1 MGAETGISSV
11 ERVSEWTFFQ
21 TGRFEF
27 ALAGVKALISVG
39 LVEDRP
45 YDLEKL
51 AAILR
56 AEPDVE
62 IAFAVQD
69 AEEAYALVKTA
80 KPDILFADIEMPK
93 LSGYELADLM
103 HTHAMDTAVVFVTA
117 NSGYAVHAFELNVLD
132 YIMKPYKKER
142 LLKALERYRERRR
155 TRQSRDVLMVR
166 HHADIHFIRKEDILF
181 IERTGRSTT
190 IVTKDRHYETYQTL
204 NELEEQL
211 AGGDFIRAHRSYLIH
226 IRYVKHFSLFG
237 KTSYRVTFH
246 HTNQKATIT
255 KAKLDE
261 LKRHF
266 F

>member
-1 MGAETGISSV
+1 MLSI
-11 ERVSEWTFFQ
+11 
-21 TGRFEF
+21 
-27 ALAGVKALISVG
+27 G
-39 LVEDRP
+39 LVDDRL

-51 AAILR
+51 KTILQ

-80 KPDILFADIEMPK
+80 KPDILFADIEMPR

-103 HTHAMDTAVVFVTA
+103 HTCAMDTAVVFVTA
-117 NSGYAVHAFELNVLD
+117 SSGYAVHAFELNVLD
-132 YIMKPYKKER
+132 YIMKPYKKDR
-142 LLKALERYRERRR
+142 LLKALERFRERRR
-155 TRQSRDVLMVR
+155 VRRSQDVLMVR
-166 HHADIHFIRKEDILF
+166 HHSDIHFIRKEDIIF

-190 IVTKDRHYETYQTL
+190 IITPEKHYETYQTL
-204 NELEEQL
+204 SELEEQL

-226 IRYVKHFSLFG
+226 VRYVKHFSLYG
-237 KTSYRVTFH
+237 KTSYRVSFH

-261 LKRHF
+261 LKQLYF
-266 F
+266 

>member
-1 MGAETGISSV
+1 MAFYVVKVETNLLKWKTEPITIRGGMDVLRIGMV
-11 ERVSEWTFFQ
+11 D
-21 TGRFEF
+21 
-27 ALAGVKALISVG
+27 
-39 LVEDRP
+39 DRP

-51 AAILR
+51 QAILQ

-62 IAFAVQD
+62 IAFAVLD
-69 AEEAYALVKTA
+69 AEEAYGLVKTT
-80 KPDILFADIEMPK
+80 KPDILFADIEMPT

-103 HTHAMDTAVVFVTA
+103 HSHAMDTAVVFVTA
-117 NSGYAVHAFELNVLD
+117 NSGYAVHAYELNVLD

-142 LLKALERYRERRR
+142 LLKALDRFRERRSVR
-155 TRQSRDVLMVR
+155 RSQDVLMVR
-166 HHADIHFIRKEDILF
+166 HDSDLHFVRKEDIIF

-190 IVTKDRHYETYQTL
+190 IITTDRHYETYQTL

-237 KTSYRVTFH
+237 KTSYRVSFH

-255 KAKLDE
+255 KTKLDE
-261 LKRHF
+261 LKAHF

>member
-1 MGAETGISSV
+1 MLRVGIV
-11 ERVSEWTFFQ
+11 D
-21 TGRFEF
+21 
-27 ALAGVKALISVG
+27 
-39 LVEDRP
+39 DRL

-51 AAILR
+51 QAILT

-62 IAFAVQD
+62 IVFTKQD
-69 AEEAYALVKTA
+69 AEEAYSLVKTM
-80 KPDILFADIEMPK
+80 KPDILFADIEMPT

-103 HTHAMDTAVVFVTA
+103 HTHALDTAVVFVTGS
-117 NSGYAVHAFELNVLD
+117 SGYAVHAYELNVLD

-142 LLKALERYRERRR
+142 LLKALERFRGRKEVRKP
-155 TRQSRDVLMVR
+155 QELLMVR
-166 HHADIHFIRKEDILF
+166 HQSDIHFVHKKDIIF

-190 IVTKDRHYETYQTL
+190 ILTKGQHYETYQTL

-211 AGGDFIRAHRSYLIH
+211 DDKDFIRAHRSYVIN

-237 KTSYRVTFH
+237 KTSYLVTFH

-261 LKRHF
+261 LKTHF